1 MLRVMLLDS
10 SWLGRGV
17 RLMLPLCPRILG
29 FGKHENLM
37 LSSSNACPKQI
48 LLTPARKMLIIKK
61 PFIILYYH

>member
-1 MLRVMLLDS
+1 MFRVMLLDS
-10 SWLGRGV
+10 SGLGRGV

-48 LLTPARKMLIIKK
+48 LLTPARKMLIIRE
-61 PFIILYYH
+61 FIILYYH